1 MGSGRVTYP
10 IRINVSAADLAT
22 VVGGIAAILAVW
34 RGGLE
39 GVAWFWRRRTQSY
52 LKREL
57 TELYSL
63 DQELCKVAVEVDYQL
78 AEGLDWAGWEVWPDS
93 LAFLLGRLER
103 LAFELDGMR
112 ARVRAQWAEGP
123 IERLRDDIEQ
133 LVSSLRRATNLYR
146 RGTIDAYWLSQG
158 EPLGW
163 SASGRAP
170 THALSD
176 DEAREEV
183 GKLRQ
188 TARLLFRSSA
198 YQLDLK
204 DVAERE
210 DVALWPLLERDSLS
224 LREGST

>member
-1 MGSGRVTYP
+1 M
-10 IRINVSAADLAT
+10 
-22 VVGGIAAILAVW
+22 VGGIAAILAIW

-39 GVAWFWRRRTQSY
+39 VVERVRRRRARSS

-63 DQELCKVAVEVDYQL
+63 DRELCKVTVEVDYQL
-78 AEGLDWAGWEVWPDS
+78 AEGLGWAGWELWPAS
-93 LAFLLGRLER
+93 LAPLLDRLEC
-103 LAFELDGMR
+103 LMFELDGMR
-112 ARVRAQWAEGP
+112 ARVRAQRAEGP

-133 LVSSLRRATNLYR
+133 LVSSLRRATNLYM
-146 RGTIDAYWLSQG
+146 RGTIDAYRSSQG
-158 EPLGW
+158 EPLRW

-183 GKLRQ
+183 DKLRQ
-188 TARLLFRSSA
+188 TARVLFRSSA

-210 DVALWPLLERDSLS
+210 DVALWPLLERDSFS
-224 LREGST
+224 IREGRT